1 MEVYSVLDQR
11 ADTQNT
17 SGRKTLEEKKKKKRF
32 ICQRHCLGEA
42 KSTVFVISLIILFF
56 GPSSPRYSAV
66 FSTSDFDALI
76 PRYLVVR

>member
-1 MEVYSVLDQR
+1 MKVYSVLDQR

-17 SGRKTLEEKKKKKRF
+17 EWEENPGGEKKKKRF